1 MILGVDIGGTLIKVG
16 LVDHGRV
23 HSRTQIDAES
33 QKGLAPALPRIAA
46 AFRQL
51 LDEGSYTLDACKAVV
66 LSFPSLVD
74 HHTGKVL
81 FGYGK
86 FMDAMELN
94 LPAWARSEWNLP
106 LLIENDAR
114 VALLG
119 ERHAGAGRGYDNLV
133 MVTLGTGLGVA
144 VCMEGHLLRGV
155 HGQAAILGGHLS
167 IDPQGHPCHC
177 GSRGCPEAEA
187 STSVLEQRARAHP
200 HFAKSM
206 LAQAQTLA
214 QNLDYATVFRLAR
227 LGDSVSIDLRSR
239 AIEVWSTMLINL
251 IHAYDPERIIV
262 GGGIAAG
269 WDDFMPEV
277 IDRVYQWNHTPWGR
291 VEMVPAE
298 LGNDAALVGCEQVYE
313 HRQTTTV

>member
-1 MILGVDIGGTLIKVG
+1 MIVGVDIGGTLIKVS
-16 LVDHGRV
+16 LVDQGRV
-23 HSRTQIDAES
+23 HHRTQIEAES
-33 QKGLAPALPRIAA
+33 HKGLAPALPRIAA
-46 AFRQL
+46 AFREL
-51 LDEGSYTLDACKAVV
+51 LDEGSIALDACKAVV
-66 LSFPSLVD
+66 FSFPSLVD
-74 HHTGKVL
+74 HRTGKVL

-86 FMDAMELN
+86 FMDAMELD
-94 LPAWARSEWNLP
+94 LPTWAHAEWNLP

-119 ERHAGAGRGYDNLV
+119 ERYAGAGKGFENLV

-167 IDPQGHPCHC
+167 IDPQGFHCHC

-187 STSVLEQRARAHP
+187 STSVLVQRAQAHP
-200 HFAKSM
+200 HFPESLLAKAESI
-206 LAQAQTLA
+206 
-214 QNLDYATVFRLAR
+214 DYAAVFRLAR
-227 LGDSVSIDLRSR
+227 LGDSVSIDLRAR

-298 LGNDAALVGCEQVYE
+298 LGNDAALVGCEQVYR
-313 HRQTTTV
+313 HRLTTTV